1 MLNGVLFEGNSVFI
15 VGLQA
20 FLILV
25 SIVYAFSSN
34 FHFRVP
40 QYIKG
45 LNILIILFSIYGFFL
60 IFNTE
65 HLTVKMIGV
74 EVSKTTF
81 LKNIYLSLLPIYAFY
96 YFSKKKQLHIG
107 LMQFWSIVFLV
118 IAVVNFFHYR
128 TYALSIVT
136 GNEITNN
143 AAYGFVG
150 LLPALILFNK
160 KRVFQY
166 LYLAICVVFIVIGMK
181 RGAILASVIGIV
193 WYLLFSF
200 KRTNV
205 KSRWGYVIFAI
216 IVFIVGRFFI
226 SYMIETSDYFNLRIA
241 QTVSNDNSG
250 RSGLYSMFYE
260 HFIHETNILRLLFG
274 NGASATLI
282 IGDNYAHNDWL
293 EIAINHGVI
302 GLIVYAYYWVCFFRT
317 WRKSKNYDEAYLAIG
332 MIMIVYFAMS
342 FYSMSYDGMS
352 RGATMVLGYFLA
364 NYLYKKEEPDKLID

>member
-118 IAVVNFFHYR
+118 IAVVNFF
-128 TYALSIVT
+128 
-136 GNEITNN
+136 
-143 AAYGFVG
+143 
-150 LLPALILFNK
+150 ALILFNK